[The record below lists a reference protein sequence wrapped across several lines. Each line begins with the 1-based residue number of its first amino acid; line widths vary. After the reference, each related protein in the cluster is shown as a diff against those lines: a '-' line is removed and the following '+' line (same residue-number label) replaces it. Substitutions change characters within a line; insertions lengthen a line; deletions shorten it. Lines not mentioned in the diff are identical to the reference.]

1 MHLIKN
7 KIQKDKDKLI
17 KEWPDQEIKI
27 EKARWGRSKIS
38 SGNRKV
44 EIPKEI
50 DPKKIS
56 LEEAQNYLK
65 TKKKK

>member
-1 MHLIKN
+1 MLTK
-7 KIQKDKDKLI
+7 
-17 KEWPDQEIKI
+17 PSIKI
-27 EKARWGRSKIS
+27 EKTRWGRSAIS
-38 SGNRKV
+38 NPKKKV

-50 DPKKIS
+50 DPTKIS

>member
-1 MHLIKN
+1 
-7 KIQKDKDKLI
+7 
-17 KEWPDQEIKI
+17 
-27 EKARWGRSKIS
+27 
-38 SGNRKV
+38 V

>member
-1 MHLIKN
+1 MVGRE
-7 KIQKDKDKLI
+7 I
-17 KEWPDQEIKI
+17 KELFPK
-27 EKARWGRSKIS
+27 K
-38 SGNRKV
+38 KV

-50 DPKKIS
+50 DPTKIS